1 MAYNIT
7 LTTTAVICYVSYR
20 ILLWAVPGTR
30 PIEAVQS
37 ATLLWYCFKAVLN
50 LILWLIRAAF
60 WTMLYLTRIIL

>member
-7 LTTTAVICYVSYR
+7 LTTTAVICFVSYR
-20 ILLWAVPGTR
+20 IILWAVPGTR

-37 ATLLWYCFKAVLN
+37 ATLLWYRFRTVLN
-50 LILWLIRAAF
+50 LVLWLMRAAS